1 VLEVSLHGVSVD
13 RALHDINL
21 TVPAST
27 HTAIVGPPA
36 SGASTLL
43 AAVAGHRR
51 VSSGEIHIGTRDV
64 TGVRESRRP
73 LLFAGSRANVPG
85 RWSVQHALVA
95 AVRQRTLDRVDRQH
109 EFDLAVE
116 KWSLGHLLDRRMDAL
131 SGSERTLVHVARI
144 ELLRPAILIADRLF
158 EHLGIAAVESVADA
172 FYRTLRVSATTI
184 LSAPASGIELGST
197 DRIVVLDGGR
207 IIQEGTA
214 AHVYGN
220 PVHEAAAIA
229 TGDVN
234 IVPVTIRG
242 TSVDAVIGSWEAPA
256 PPFQGAGI
264 ALVRPDAFSIVPPGE
279 ESDLIV
285 GVEEASFQ
293 NGRWIVRSILSGGF
307 ILRISLPPDVLLHKG
322 KLLALA
328 YDPRAFSLI
337 RRDIEM
343 PKRSAPTDVVPP
355 LRESR

>member
-13 RALHDINL
+13 RVLYDITL

-27 HTAIVGPPA
+27 HTAVVGPPA

-43 AAVAGHRR
+43 AAVAGRRR
-51 VSSGEIHIGTRDV
+51 VSSGQIHIGARDV
-64 TGVRESRRP
+64 TDVKESRRP
-73 LLFAGSRANVPG
+73 LLFAGSRSEVPG
-85 RWSVQHALVA
+85 RWSVRHALVA
-95 AVRQRTLDRVDRQH
+95 AVRQRTLDRIDRQH

-116 KWSLGHLLDRRMDAL
+116 KWSLGDLLDRRVDSL
-131 SGSERTLVHVARI
+131 SGSERTLVHLARI

-158 EHLGIAAVESVADA
+158 EHLGTASLESVADA

-184 LSAPASGIELGST
+184 LSAPTNRVELGST
-197 DRIVVLDGGR
+197 DGIVVLDRGR
-207 IIQEGTA
+207 VIQEGTA
-214 AHVYGN
+214 AHVYSN

-229 TGDVN
+229 TGEVN
-234 IVPVTIRG
+234 IVPVMIRG
-242 TSVDAVIGSWEAPA
+242 TSVEAVIGSWELPA
-256 PPFQGAGI
+256 PPFQGSGI
-264 ALVRPDAFSIVPPGE
+264 ALVRPDAFSIVPPGG
-279 ESDLIV
+279 ESDLIA

-293 NGRWIVRSILSGGF
+293 NGRWIVRSILSGGLL
-307 ILRISLPPDVLLHKG
+307 LRIALPPDVLLHKG
-322 KLLALA
+322 KLLALS